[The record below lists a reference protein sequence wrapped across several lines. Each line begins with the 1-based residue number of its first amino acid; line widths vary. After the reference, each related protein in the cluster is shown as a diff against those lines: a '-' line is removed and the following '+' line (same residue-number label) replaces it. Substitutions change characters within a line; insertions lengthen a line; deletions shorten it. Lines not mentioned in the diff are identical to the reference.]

1 MADFRHGSDCK
12 DVPRGVVE
20 IVLVSESPISCID
33 ESGYPYP
40 MVDGYKEGE

>member
-1 MADFRHGSDCK
+1 MADFRHGSEFK
-12 DVPRGVVE
+12 DALRVVE